1 VVSKGPVGNDR
12 KNAQQTDEIMGKKLN
27 SKIHHL
33 ARLKHEMLWLGTEF
47 SRLKR
52 WQCTIR
58 STFVR
63 FILVFSTAGFVL
75 TSLAAPSN
83 SSVTNLVSGG
93 KQRTIAL
100 LFDSL
105 TTPFWLESRETL
117 RNEAYHRG
125 WVVLEALSNEDDN
138 RQYQQLKAMIQRGVD
153 GIIIVQTDNKAVIPA
168 IRAANEAHIPIVHFN
183 RPPAESD
190 AYSVAVVADNRDL
203 MRRSVLALI
212 EKARGK
218 GEHLKAALLV
228 GDLGDLN
235 AVNRRTGFEEAI
247 AQNKDFVKVVAQIPT
262 EWNADKAF
270 AGLVNAL
277 QAHPDI
283 NMLVTSSDFL
293 TPQIEQAL
301 RQAGKWK
308 KIGQPGHVWLA
319 GFDGDENAYR
329 ELAAGY
335 YDVDGVQNIGYE
347 VKLAYETLECEWRGE
362 KPGKILLD
370 PGLVVTQDNLNE
382 TRGDMWG
389 YHVWLANQQKDL
401 AIETPKVKS
410 GAGSVLANLAAGF
423 RSMFTWETAA
433 DIFKAMLPLVILAT
447 GQLLVLLL
455 RQIDLSMPAVMGL
468 GAIMASAVM
477 TRHGAG
483 QWLGSAS
490 GILVFLV
497 IGILIGAFN
506 GICTSVVKMP
516 SFIVTLATMMTG
528 SGAAVWYASTVSNSV
543 SIGGLPEPFRTIGYG
558 TWFGVPIAFM
568 LCAAV
573 LLATSYILSR
583 TTIGRWI
590 YAVGHNPKTAQI
602 SGVPVTPVTI
612 GAFMASGFCAAL
624 AAIIYTSRME
634 TGSPTLGKDMLLDI
648 IGAAII
654 GGVSLF
660 GGRGTVRMV
669 IIGVLFLTV
678 LDKALQLIGL
688 PFFIVLG
695 VKGVAILAATFI
707 DITRRRRAA
716 KA

>member
-1 VVSKGPVGNDR
+1 MKSKR
-12 KNAQQTDEIMGKKLN
+12 I
-27 SKIHHL
+27 
-33 ARLKHEMLWLGTEF
+33 
-47 SRLKR
+47 
-52 WQCTIR
+52 C
-58 STFVR
+58 FV
-63 FILVFSTAGFVL
+63 LVFLAMTGFGP
-75 TSLAAPSN
+75 TSFAAPPN
-83 SSVTNLVSGG
+83 SSPTNQVPAG

-105 TTPFWLESRETL
+105 TTPFWLQSREAL
-117 RNEAYHRG
+117 RSEADRRG
-125 WVVLEALSNEDDN
+125 WAVLEALSNMDDS

-153 GIIIVQTDNKAVIPA
+153 GIVIIPTDNKAVIPA
-168 IRAANEAHIPIVHFN
+168 IQAANEAHIPIVCFN

-190 AYSVAVVADNRDL
+190 AYSVAVVCDNRDL
-203 MRRSVLALI
+203 MRRTVLALI
-212 EKARGK
+212 AKARRQ
-218 GEHLKAALLV
+218 GEPCKAALLV

-235 AVNRRTGFEEAI
+235 AVNRRAGFEEAV
-247 AQNKDFVKVVAQIPT
+247 AQNKDFVEVVAQIPT

-270 AGLVNAL
+270 ARLVNAL

-293 TPQIEQAL
+293 TSQIEQAL

-308 KIGQPGHVWLA
+308 KTGEPGHVWIA

-347 VKLAYETLECEWRGE
+347 VKLAYEALEREWRGE
-362 KPGKILLD
+362 KSKKIVLD
-370 PGLVVTQDNLNE
+370 PGLVIMQDNLNE
-382 TRGDMWG
+382 KRDDMWG
-389 YHVWLANQQKDL
+389 YQVWLANQQKG
-401 AIETPKVKS
+401 AASETAEAKPH
-410 GAGSVLANLAAGF
+410 ANSVLGNLAAGA
-423 RSMFTWETAA
+423 RSMFTWGTLA
-433 DIFKAMLPLVILAT
+433 DILRAMLPLAILAT

-455 RQIDLSMPAVMGL
+455 CEIDLSMPGVMGL
-468 GAIMASAVM
+468 GAIVAAAVM
-477 TRHGAG
+477 TRHGDG
-483 QWLGSAS
+483 QWLSSAS
-490 GILVFLV
+490 GILTFLAV
-497 IGILIGAFN
+497 GVLLGAFN
-506 GICTSVVKMP
+506 GVCTAVVRMP
-516 SFIVTLATMMTG
+516 SFIVTLATMMTA
-528 SGAAVWYASTVSNSV
+528 SGAAVWYASTVSDSV

-573 LLATSYILSR
+573 LLATTYILSR
-583 TTIGRWI
+583 TIIGRWI
-590 YAVGHNPKTAQI
+590 YAIGHNPKTAQI
-602 SGVPVTPVTI
+602 SGVPVTLVTI
-612 GAFMASGFCAAL
+612 GAFVASGFCAAL

-678 LDKALQLIGL
+678 LDKALQLMGL